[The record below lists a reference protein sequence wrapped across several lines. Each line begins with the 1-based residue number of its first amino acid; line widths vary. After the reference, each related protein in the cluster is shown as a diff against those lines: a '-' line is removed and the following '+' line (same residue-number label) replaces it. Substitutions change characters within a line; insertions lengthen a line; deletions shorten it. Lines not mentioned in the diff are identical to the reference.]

1 MRKVWEYKEAGHAM
15 IQLRKA
21 GVMSFLHIVSSAK
34 SVSSF
39 EFEVI
44 NAKSNL
50 LKWITGI
57 NIRRMINLR

>member
-1 MRKVWEYKEAGHAM
+1 M

-44 NAKSNL
+44 NAKGNL
-50 LKWITGI
+50 LK
-57 NIRRMINLR
+57 